1 MVASEQRRHGRR
13 ATWQRDVLNCALA
26 AHLLHVDNPVHPSAF
41 NSIINDRSEVM
52 EIDYFKTNSS
62 RQCCQFSRIDNVQY
76 RCGASDCSNMCC
88 RQLINSPIP
97 SGIITLWC
105 SNKYYNPQSPNK
117 CDAWRTIIALGAII
131 TKTLNERE
139 SKKDEENEGLKNE
152 EQRRDSLYKIY

>member
-1 MVASEQRRHGRR
+1 MSSWWLVQQYPYLNQAILFTISRVQKKKWRGGGRDRGCMTVASEQRRHGRR
-13 ATWQRDVLNCALA
+13 ATWQRDILNCALA

-76 RCGASDCSNMCC
+76 RRGASDCSNMCC

-117 CDAWRTIIALGAII
+117 CDA
-131 TKTLNERE
+131 
-139 SKKDEENEGLKNE
+139 
-152 EQRRDSLYKIY
+152 